1 MFLNSTELTEKSH
14 GERLMT
20 TASATSAQL
29 SLQRSQGSKAYQ
41 GILLGGV
48 IAGTLDIT
56 AAFVDSGLRG
66 RSPIVVLQAVASGF
80 LGESSFRDGL
90 GSAALGLGSHFLI
103 ALGSATIYSM
113 ASRKLKFLLERPIV
127 GGLLY
132 GIAIYFFMNAVVV
145 PLSAVPFRLSHSPM
159 VVMIGLAV
167 HMLCIGLPVSLAI
180 RGYSN
185 GPSH

>member
-1 MFLNSTELTEKSH
+1 
-14 GERLMT
+14 MT
-20 TASATSAQL
+20 TNSVTSAQL
-29 SLQRSQGSKAYQ
+29 SLQQSQPSKAYQ

-56 AAFVDSGLRG
+56 AAFVDSGLHG
-66 RSPIVVLQAVASGF
+66 RSPVVVLQGVASGF

-90 GSAALGLGSHFLI
+90 ASEALGLGSHFLI
-103 ALGSATIYSM
+103 SFGAATVYYM
-113 ASRKLKFLLERPIV
+113 ASRKQKFLLERPIV

-132 GIAIYFFMNAVVV
+132 GIAIYLFMNTVVV

-159 VVMIGLAV
+159 AVMIGLAV
-167 HMLCIGLPVSLAI
+167 HMLCIGLPISLAV

-185 GPSH
+185 GPSY

>member
-1 MFLNSTELTEKSH
+1 
-14 GERLMT
+14 MT
-20 TASATSAQL
+20 TASATSTQL

-56 AAFVDSGLRG
+56 AAFVDSGLHG
-66 RSPIVVLQAVASGF
+66 RSPVVVLQAVASGF

-90 GSAALGLGSHFLI
+90 ASEALGLGSHFLI
-103 ALGSATIYSM
+103 AFGAATVYYM

-132 GIAIYFFMNAVVV
+132 GIAIYLFMNAVVV
-145 PLSAVPFRLSHSPM
+145 PLSAVPFKLPHSPM
-159 VVMIGLAV
+159 AVMIGLAV
-167 HMLCIGLPVSLAI
+167 HMLCIGLPISLAV
-180 RGYSN
+180 RGFSN
-185 GPSH
+185 GPSQ

>member
-1 MFLNSTELTEKSH
+1 
-14 GERLMT
+14 MT

-66 RSPIVVLQAVASGF
+66 RGPIVVLQAVASGF

-90 GSAALGLGSHFLI
+90 ASAALGLGSHFLI
-103 ALGSATIYSM
+103 AFGAATVYYM
-113 ASRKLKFLLERPIV
+113 ASRKLKFLLQRPIV

-132 GIAIYFFMNAVVV
+132 GVAIYLFMNVVVV
-145 PLSAVPFRLSHSPM
+145 PLSAVPFKFSYPPLA
-159 VVMIGLAV
+159 VMIGLAV
-167 HMLCIGLPVSLAI
+167 HMLCIGLPISLAI